1 MTTRRRVDVPALI
14 FGLIFMAIAGFWFLD
29 MNIGFGLPATGWLIA
44 LALIA
49 LGVLGIL
56 GALRSNSNR

>member
-1 MTTRRRVDVPALI
+1 MNGRRRTDAPALI
-14 FGLIFMAIAGFWFLD
+14 FGLIFMAIAGWWFLD

-44 LALIA
+44 LALIV
-49 LGVLGIL
+49 LGVLGIM